1 MLTGLST
8 VIVSLPLPKWFRHAV
23 AVSVPTL
30 LTKRSPAAGSVPSPF

>member
-8 VIVSLPLPKWFRHAV
+8 VTVSVPFSKLFRHAV

-30 LTKRSPAAGSVPSPF
+30 LTKRSPVASSVPSPF